1 MPQAACH
8 TRAET
13 GRLRRNVNGLFT
25 ATSKKLALGRRTG
38 PPIHPPLK
46 LPVPTRVNRTL
57 TVSTSDVGVSMKF
70 GFPWSVKGIRP
81 EARHTAFEAARRAG
95 LPLNDWLNATILRQ
109 AEAQGIKISSLAR
122 SGDEGQAEDL
132 YDLHQ
137 RLDDL
142 THRIDQLTETGFA
155 AYAPKRN
162 REEPYQF
169 AELFESLEQRFDQ
182 IAANFMRQASHPARA
197 NASAPDVAPDIAPD
211 FDRAIP
217 EATASGHTVNGEP
230 QPAHAQQSIPVSQ
243 VPMPPQDLSGLEDK
257 LRRITDQIETLRH
270 PGVEQA
276 ITALRTELG
285 DISRKLN
292 DAMPRRAIEI
302 IETQVQSLSQRVAE
316 GRQAGADSN
325 ALAGVERGLAEVRD
339 AVRDLTPA
347 ENLIGYTDAIEALA
361 HKIDLIVSER
371 DPATMQQLERSLATL
386 REMAAHV
393 ASNETISSLSTQVRA
408 LADKIDHLA
417 TGGGSDAINKLELRI
432 DALSRAVTDRA
443 QNGDVLPSRL
453 EGLLQSLSEKIEQVQ
468 QTRSDEIAV
477 SHLEDCI
484 AKLVERLNATDSR
497 LNNLDAIERG
507 LADLLVHIEDIRA
520 NRESTAL
527 RAENSANIDLL
538 KHDMARAQGTLEAV
552 HGTLGQVA
560 DRLAIIEKDIRADR
574 PEPAKPEAEILDLM
588 QPADKTL
595 DEVAAIASDAA
606 VRAAQDAPSPTP
618 SPAAAPQSSAP
629 VFQPSSPLL
638 AELSNLGVRPANLPA
653 IESASPAD
661 QPLEPGSGAPRLA
674 THPGVRIAASEA
686 ALGVA
691 RPSTA
696 ARGGKSDFIAAA
708 RRAAQAAGQDPNGRQ
723 TRPAYLK
730 AKGGEPA
737 PVPPKVMTRIKK
749 MVLAASIVAIIVGS
763 IQFASNIFNFGIF
776 DTSETKLTSSPEPD
790 LPNSDTSIAAETT
803 APAASPTL
811 ADGNP
816 APSSAPAAKAAD
828 ADITSSLLAPPT
840 LPSLT
845 PAAPSGSP
853 TVAAPAP
860 VVRPRPGLEPTA
872 QASPPASNSPPLS
885 APLPGSAP
893 ATKNDVTGSIAR
905 APADVSAS
913 RQPAPTAQ
921 PVTDGLPVSIGG
933 ARLRN
938 AAVAGDPAAAYEV
951 AMRFMEGRGVPANLE
966 EAARWFERAAS
977 KGLVPGQ
984 FRYASMLEKG
994 QGVRKDLAA
1003 AQKLYVAAASKG
1015 HAKAMHN
1022 LAVLYA
1028 EGVDGKPDYVNAA
1041 QWFRRAAEHGV
1052 ADSQYNLGVLTARGL
1067 GTEKNIAESYKWFAL
1082 AAAQGDRDAARKR
1095 DDVAAYLNAQT
1106 LESVQEAVKSFA
1118 LQAQPAEAIVV
1129 PAPTGG
1135 WDRATPPS
1143 REKPRSAGPLSLSDF
1158 SPGKL

>member
-1 MPQAACH
+1 VPQAACH

-560 DRLAIIEKDIRADR
+560 DRLATIEKNIRADR
-574 PEPAKPEAEILDLM
+574 PEPAKHEADTLYFT
-588 QPADKTL
+588 QPADNTL
-595 DEVAAIASDAA
+595 GEATAIASEAIARA
-606 VRAAQDAPSPTP
+606 VQNAPSPAP
-618 SPAAAPQSSAP
+618 EPVAAPVASAP
-629 VFQPSSPLL
+629 AFQPPPTLL
-638 AELSNLGVRPANLPA
+638 AELSNLGVQLANLPA
-653 IESASPAD
+653 TDPAPPAD

-674 THPGVRIAASEA
+674 THPGARIAASEA

-691 RPSTA
+691 RPSA
-696 ARGGKSDFIAAA
+696 PARGGKSDFIAAA
-708 RRAAQAAGQDPNGRQ
+708 RRAAQAAGQDMNGRQ
-723 TRPAYLK
+723 TRPAP
-730 AKGGEPA
+730 ARARGAEPA
-737 PVPPKVMTRIKK
+737 PEPRKVMTRIKK

-763 IQFASNIFNFGIF
+763 IQFVSNIFNFGIF
-776 DTSETKLTSSPEPD
+776 DTNETRLSSGREPD
-790 LPNSDTSIAAETT
+790 PPNGDNSVAAETT
-803 APAASPTL
+803 VPGASPTL
-811 ADGNP
+811 ADSKP
-816 APSSAPAAKAAD
+816 ASSSAATTKAAD
-828 ADITSSLLAPPT
+828 AEITSSLLAPTT

-845 PAAPSGSP
+845 PAAPAPSP
-853 TVAAPAP
+853 TAVAPAPAP
-860 VVRPRPGLEPTA
+860 VAQPARDVDPTA
-872 QASPPASNSPPLS
+872 QASPPASNSSPSS
-885 APLPGSAP
+885 APLPAP
-893 ATKNDVTGSIAR
+893 AAKNDVTGSIAR
-905 APADVSAS
+905 SSADK
-913 RQPAPTAQ
+913 QPAPAAQ
-921 PVTDGLPVSIGG
+921 PVIDGLPVAISG
-933 ARLRN
+933 ARLRS
-938 AAVAGDPAAAYEV
+938 AAVAGDAAAAYEV

-1003 AQKLYVAAASKG
+1003 AQKLYIAAAGKG

-1118 LQAQPAEAIVV
+1118 LQPQPAEATVV
-1129 PAPTGG
+1129 PAPAGG
-1135 WDRATPPS
+1135 WDRAMPPP
-1143 REKPRSAGPLSLSDF
+1143 REKPRSAGPLTLGDF